1 MYQYVSLLKFFT
13 IHDQKKVARATTTS
27 FAISQNLTHVIREW
41 YFESYNALY
50 PCRLHSRSR
59 RKKLQQAC
67 TGVKAYIAGPLFN
80 DAEKAFNLKLDAL
93 IQSLGIQTYLP
104 QRDGGESIRM
114 IREGQQPERVRRR
127 LFELDVSQVK
137 ACDLFI
143 CILNGRVPDEGTCVE
158 LGMAYILG
166 KECIGYQTDSR
177 RFALDYNNLMIENA
191 LNGGLALTLDQLSNL
206 VKAATQRLTDH
217 IPD

>member
-1 MYQYVSLLKFFT
+1 MQ
-13 IHDQKKVARATTTS
+13 
-27 FAISQNLTHVIREW
+27 
-41 YFESYNALY
+41 
-50 PCRLHSRSR
+50 
-59 RKKLQQAC
+59 
-67 TGVKAYIAGPLFN
+67 AYIAGPLFN
-80 DAEKAFNLKLDAL
+80 DAEKAFNLKVDAL
-93 IQSLGIQTYLP
+93 VQSLGIQTYLP
-104 QRDGGESIRM
+104 QRDGGELIRM
-114 IREGQQPERVRRR
+114 IREGQPPERVRRR
-127 LFELDVSQVK
+127 LFELDVSQVQ

-206 VKAATQRLTDH
+206 VKAAMKRLNLTNH
-217 IPD
+217 IPN